1 MPLIKRQHELL
12 QDLPPVDAPKDL
24 FLQYVVIAYELK
36 IECDKNIKL
45 YENLLTPWEL
55 DTITQLHTTII
66 SFAFSIEIDE
76 EKIKQYTP
84 VNFEAYFEEKKVSS
98 IQNEKINIFINSIET
113 SLKKYS
119 EQIEKCFEEFK
130 L

>member
-1 MPLIKRQHELL
+1 M
-12 QDLPPVDAPKDL
+12 
-24 FLQYVVIAYELK
+24 
-36 IECDKNIKL
+36 

-55 DTITQLHTTII
+55 DTIKQLHTTII
-66 SFAFSIEIDE
+66 SFTFSIEIDE

-84 VNFEAYFEEKKVSS
+84 VSFEAYFEEKKASS

-130 L
+130 LYI